1 MVQPWD
7 YFQAP
12 GSLPALA
19 VESYLSRTE
28 NGTGNPS
35 SSPNQM
41 YAQPWFTGD
50 VALNVAS
57 FGLRV
62 TGVGTA
68 KVDLAV
74 YEAQSERDIY
84 PGNRIWQS
92 TLANEIVYGSTG
104 AVLRSVSL
112 PMSFAAGKL
121 YWFVT
126 NTDGGSGSHI
136 CAFAGQALNYPAG
149 VLGWIPAS
157 AVGATMLRVARTYA
171 LGMPA
176 TFPAGAA
183 PVGGA
188 GFVVA
193 TAPAIIVVPQ
203 P

>member
-12 GSLPALA
+12 GSLPTLV

-35 SSPNQM
+35 GAPNQM
-41 YAQPWFTGD
+41 LAQPWFTGD
-50 VALNVAS
+50 VPLNVAS
-57 FGLRV
+57 FGVRV
-62 TGVGTA
+62 TTIGTA

-74 YEAQSERDIY
+74 YEAKGERDIY

-112 PMSFAAGKL
+112 PLSFAAGKL

-126 NTDGGSGSHI
+126 NTDGGTGEHTR
-136 CAFAGQALNYPAG
+136 AFAGLVLNYPAG
-149 VLGWIPAS
+149 VLGWLPAVS
-157 AVGATMLRVARTYA
+157 LGANMLAVARTYGD
-171 LGMPA
+171 GMPA
-176 TFPAGAA
+176 TFPSGAT
-183 PVGGA
+183 PIGGA
-188 GFVVA
+188 TTFSGA
-193 TAPAIIVVPQ
+193 APAIIVVPQ